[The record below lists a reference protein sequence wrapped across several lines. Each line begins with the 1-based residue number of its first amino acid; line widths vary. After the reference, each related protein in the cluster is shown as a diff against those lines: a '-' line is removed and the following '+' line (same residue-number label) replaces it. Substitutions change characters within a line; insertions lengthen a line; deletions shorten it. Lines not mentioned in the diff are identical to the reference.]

1 MTHISRSSK
10 ADRKSKE
17 PQLEPEAKQALGNIS
32 PELLKVQLCDM
43 VIWFVEEHW
52 DQAEMLGREM
62 DLPMYYS
69 DLQDLLEVSP
79 PVPLVNQLHYAAP
92 NLNLQDLNHQQPL
105 EVLKAVITMFTTSER
120 MVMPSPDWTPGLA
133 TPAQRPDWNWNE

>member
-1 MTHISRSSK
+1 MTYSSRSSK

-17 PQLEPEAKQALGNIS
+17 PKLDLEAKQALGNIS
-32 PELLKVQLCDM
+32 PELLKTQLCSL
-43 VIWFVEEHW
+43 VIQFVEEHW

-62 DLPMYYS
+62 ALPMYYC

-79 PVPLVNQLHYAAP
+79 PIPLVNQLHSADP
-92 NLNLQDLNHQQPL
+92 NLNLQDLDHQQPL
-105 EVLKAVITMFTTSER
+105 EVMKAVIKMFTTSER